1 MQGLYPSYEI
11 IFDITSELNYNRKG
25 LRKILD
31 YTSKNEL
38 GELVVAYKNRLT
50 RFGFELIEWMI
61 KKMSKGKIKV
71 LNNNEELTPQEEITK
86 EFIKTKFKIILNL
99 VFINM

>member
-50 RFGFELIEWMI
+50 RFGFELIE
-61 KKMSKGKIKV
+61 
-71 LNNNEELTPQEEITK
+71 
-86 EFIKTKFKIILNL
+86 
-99 VFINM
+99 